1 MKIEHAK
8 QLIHEVLDSP
18 QALQQYE
25 QAFQEQPDS
34 PILCAYLGLAHLL
47 NGYEAEAQL
56 VWFNGLM
63 EISESSLEQW
73 VKKLT
78 STLLDEA
85 INQKTAQ
92 NLQNSWLIHQHIRE
106 LAPGYIE
113 NLLNLLQITIQL
125 EEFHTNLLSD
135 WGVIE
140 ALNGTNHQLDSA
152 LVEAT
157 LQSVLTFPSVD
168 SVKFAEACL
177 PFFKSASDWANVV
190 VQSAKEI
197 AFKRKLSNF
206 AALLTELCLKHVPDY
221 WDALSYISW
230 FYIDGEQYGK
240 AVQASYYYYNHCKN
254 SSLEIK
260 LYSHSLL
267 LKSLLIAGQ
276 WQDILSF
283 KECHKDL
290 LKELFQDQSNALTI
304 PTLQNLLV
312 TTGQLAYLQDNL
324 PENRWFQNQAA
335 ELAIRN
341 IYTTQ
346 PEGLKSDV
354 LYKKDKNHRLRVG
367 YIASTLRQHS
377 VGWLIRW
384 LFQLHDRSAFEISL
398 YLVSQRPE
406 DTFFADWFAPYVDH
420 YTFLES
426 DIALAAQTIR
436 NDKIDILIDLD
447 SVTSDITP
455 MVLALKPAPIQV
467 TWLGYDAS
475 GLPTIDYFIADPY
488 VLSDNSEQFYQ
499 EKIWRLPKTYVAV
512 NGFEVGVPTL
522 QRSDLNI
529 PQDAVVYFSSQGGS
543 KRHPETLKLQLEIIK
558 NVPNSIFVLKGLADQ
573 SIIQEFV
580 ISIAET
586 VGVSIDRLRF
596 LDWMPNEPIHR
607 ANLQQIADIVLDT
620 YPYNGATTTLETL
633 WLGIPLVTRVGSTFS
648 SRNSYAFL
656 TNVGVTEGI
665 AWTDQEYIEWGIKLG
680 QDEKLRQQVSWT
692 IQQSRKNSPLWNTK
706 KFTHEIENAYR
717 EMWEIYVTDQRVD
730 YCNDSSFLN

>member
-1 MKIEHAK
+1 MKLEHAK
-8 QLIHEVLDSP
+8 QLIFEVVDSP
-18 QALQQYE
+18 QTLQQYE

-34 PILCAYLGLAHLL
+34 PIFCAYLGLAHLL
-47 NGYEAEAQL
+47 NGDEAAAQL
-56 VWFNGLM
+56 IWFNGLM
-63 EISESSLEQW
+63 EVAESDVEKWLE
-73 VKKLT
+73 VIT

-85 INQKTAQ
+85 INQRTAQ

-106 LAPGYIE
+106 LAPAHIE

-140 ALNGTNHQLDSA
+140 ALNDTNHKLDSY
-152 LVEAT
+152 LIEAT
-157 LQSVLTFPSVD
+157 LKGILTFPAVD

-177 PFFKSASDWANVV
+177 PFFVSESDWASVLIN
-190 VQSAKEI
+190 SAKEV

-267 LKSLLIAGQ
+267 LKSLLSAGQ

-283 KECHKDL
+283 KDCHKDL
-290 LKELFQDQSNALTI
+290 LRELFQEQSTSLTL

-312 TTGQLAYLQDNL
+312 TTGQLAYLQDDL
-324 PENRWFQNQAA
+324 AENRWFQNQAA
-335 ELAIRN
+335 ELAIKN
-341 IYTTQ
+341 IYATQ
-346 PEGLKSDV
+346 PGGPKPSAPNKIDETRRLK
-354 LYKKDKNHRLRVG
+354 VG

-420 YTFLES
+420 YTFLDN
-426 DIALAAQTIR
+426 DIASAAQTIR

-447 SVTSDITP
+447 SVTSDVTT
-455 MVLALKPAPIQV
+455 MVLALKPAPIQA

-475 GLPTIDYFIADPY
+475 GLSTIDYFIADPY
-488 VLSDNSEQFYQ
+488 VLAEDSEQFYQ
-499 EKIWRLPKTYVAV
+499 ERVWRLPTTYIAM

-522 QRSDLNI
+522 HRSDLNI
-529 PQDAVVYFSSQGGS
+529 PNDAIVYFSSQGGS

-558 NVPNSIFVLKGLADQ
+558 NVPNSFFVLKGLAEQ
-573 SIIQEFV
+573 SIIRDFV
-580 ISIAET
+580 ISVAEE
-586 VGVSIDRLRF
+586 VGVSADRLRF
-596 LDWMPNEPIHR
+596 LDWMPNEIIHR
-607 ANLQQIADIVLDT
+607 ANLRQIADIVLDT

-633 WLGIPLVTRVGSTFS
+633 WVGIPLVTKVGSTFS
-648 SRNSYAFL
+648 ARNSYAFL
-656 TNVGVTEGI
+656 MNVGVTEGI
-665 AWTDQEYIEWGIKLG
+665 SWTDKEYIEWGVKLG
-680 QDEKLRQQVSWT
+680 QDEELRKQVSWKLNQARHT
-692 IQQSRKNSPLWNTK
+692 SPLWNTK
-706 KFTHEIENAYR
+706 KFVHEIENAYR
-717 EMWEIYVTDQRVD
+717 NFFEIYAVKR
-730 YCNDSSFLN
+730 L